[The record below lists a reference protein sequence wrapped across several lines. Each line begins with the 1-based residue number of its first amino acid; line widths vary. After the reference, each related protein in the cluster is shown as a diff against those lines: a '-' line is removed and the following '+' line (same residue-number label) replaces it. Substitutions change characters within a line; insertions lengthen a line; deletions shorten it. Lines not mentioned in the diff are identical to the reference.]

1 MRKLYELLPW
11 RKTAQRPATEQVDDH
26 AAHIYLGNMYLAL
39 GHTDQAE
46 AEYRQAQALAPSDES
61 EKQLAA
67 IRKRRAEQ
75 SLSADTRASSCRA
88 A

>member
-11 RKTAQRPATEQVDDH
+11 RKTAQRPATQRADDH
-26 AAHIYLGNMYLAL
+26 SAHLYLGNMYLAL

-46 AEYRQAQALAPSDES
+46 AEYRQAHALCPSEES
-61 EKQLAA
+61 ETQLAA

-75 SLSADTRASSCRA
+75 SLSTETRVPARRA

>member
-1 MRKLYELLPW
+1 MRKLYQLLPW
-11 RKTAQRPATEQVDDH
+11 RKTAQPPATEQADDQ

-46 AEYRQAQALAPSDES
+46 AEYRRAQALCPSDES

-75 SLSADTRASSCRA
+75 NLSTDTRAPSCRA